1 MARELGGS
9 QISALLESVPGIVNV
24 LRNPVADA
32 MMGMIRAAAGLE
44 EFSHDYA
51 NELVQ
56 YATRRGLIQSR
67 EGEEVLADVKAA
79 VPKRGRGRS
88 RTKAKKPAAKKA
100 PARKP
105 AGRAARKSTRP
116 PAKKT
121 TTKTVRKPAGRPVK
135 KSTTKSRNRKR

>member
-56 YATRRGLIQSR
+56 YATRRGLIQS
-67 EGEEVLADVKAA
+67 VKAA

-105 AGRAARKSTRP
+105 AGRAARKPTRP